1 MFEEARHATT
11 ATIVIES
18 LCFDIEEVLIT
29 QNTRI
34 IEIMVSR
41 NTILRINRAA
51 NWQSQTGIS

>member
-51 NWQSQTGIS
+51 N